1 MGQGDIRA
9 TLWRSPCDCRSP
21 RTAARSQGRGPAAL
35 VSTLDG
41 WPARTWYGGRMV
53 AQGAGRKRPICA
65 RPRVAAALRLGRASP
80 SAGRQGHR
88 RAPLAGLLD
97 PHHIEGEQ
105 ASRASGRGAP
115 THPDPSRPA
124 PKAGGIAPRPGVPLV
139 SLSGPGAARQRR
151 RLGKREPGRYAHGLA
166 LNQPISGPQD
176 ATAPVM
182 CTVSG
187 P

>member
-1 MGQGDIRA
+1 
-9 TLWRSPCDCRSP
+9 
-21 RTAARSQGRGPAAL
+21 
-35 VSTLDG
+35 
-41 WPARTWYGGRMV
+41 MV

-97 PHHIEGEQ
+97 PQHIEGEQ

-115 THPDPSRPA
+115 LHPDPSLPA
-124 PKAGGIAPRPGVPLV
+124 RMAGGIAPRPGVPLM
-139 SLSGPGAARQRR
+139 SITGPGAARQRR
-151 RLGKREPGRYAHGLA
+151 RLGKREPGRHAHGLA
-166 LNQPISGPQD
+166 LSQPKSGPQD

-182 CTVSG
+182 YIRSE